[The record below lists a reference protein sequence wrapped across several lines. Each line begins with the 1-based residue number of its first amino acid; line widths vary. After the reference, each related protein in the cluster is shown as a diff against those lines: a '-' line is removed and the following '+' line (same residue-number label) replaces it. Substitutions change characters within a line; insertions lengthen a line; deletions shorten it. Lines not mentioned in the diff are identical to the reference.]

1 MNAKT
6 SALVLHSG
14 RVNSDGGWV
23 EAIAVQ
29 DGIITHLGSDSE
41 ILALFPVAP
50 KTHINLGN
58 QVVLPGLHDTHV
70 HPVYAGTRERRCKIP
85 QGATLDQV
93 LAIIEETARNTE
105 PGEWIL
111 GGQWDAFALGGAPD
125 RYMLDKVAPLNP
137 VQLEDTSAHSS
148 WANSL
153 ALEIAGVTA
162 ETPDPESGIFER
174 DSNGEPTGIQRET
187 AAYYISS
194 CTPKPSQLELEAA
207 ITWSLH
213 EMLSYGITSFTEAA
227 LGFTAGATRE
237 MAAYHALVKRNEV
250 KHRTRISVTWDADD
264 VEAMEIIA
272 TRNKF
277 SNERVRTD
285 GVKVF
290 LDGVPTDGHTA
301 AMLQPYADT
310 IEGRDDDASRYGMLR
325 IPTKTLNEAVAKFDS
340 EGLTVKFHAAGDA
353 AVRAALDA
361 IEYAQ
366 TVNGKGP
373 LMHNVGHCTFVAP
386 EDIRRAAQL
395 GATLEVSPY
404 LWSPAPI
411 CSDIAAA
418 VGETVIERVWPIRE
432 MLDAGVLVVAGSD
445 WSVVPSVNP
454 WIGIETMV
462 TREKPGGSEE
472 TFGAGQAVTIDEAI
486 QIFTI
491 NAARQEGMADRI
503 GRIAIGML
511 ADIIVVDRNP
521 FEISKYEIHQ
531 VSVEQTIIN
540 GEVVFDRREAAQ
552 KPNTTNG

>member
-1 MNAKT
+1 MKDT
-6 SALVLHSG
+6 SSLLVLHAG
-14 RVNSDGGWV
+14 RIKTEDGWV
-23 EAIAVQ
+23 ESIVVQ

-41 ILALFPVAP
+41 ILSLFPVATS
-50 KTHINLGN
+50 THVDLRNR
-58 QVVLPGLHDTHV
+58 VVLPGLHDTHV

-85 QGATLDQV
+85 QGATLEEV
-93 LAIIEETARNTE
+93 LTIIEEAAKNAK

-125 RYMLDKVAPLNP
+125 RYMLDKVAPNNP

-153 ALEIAGVTA
+153 ALEIAGITA

-174 DSNGEPTGIQRET
+174 DSKGEPTGIQRET
-187 AAYYISS
+187 AAYHISS
-194 CTPKPSQLELEAA
+194 CAPKPSQEELEAA

-227 LGFTAGATRE
+227 LGFTAGAARE
-237 MAAYHALVKRNEV
+237 MAAYHALVKRDEI
-250 KHRTRISVTWDADD
+250 KQRTRISVTWDAGDP
-264 VEAMEIIA
+264 EALEVIA

-285 GVKVF
+285 GIKVF

-325 IPTKTLNEAVAKFDS
+325 IPTDTLNEAVSKFDN

-373 LMHNVGHCTFVAP
+373 QMHNVAHCTFVAP
-386 EDIRRAAQL
+386 EDMVRAAQL

-418 VGETVIERVWPIRE
+418 VGEKVIKRVWPIRE

-454 WIGIETMV
+454 WIGIETMI
-462 TREKPGGSEE
+462 TRQKPGGSAE
-472 TFGAGQAVTIDEAI
+472 TFGPTQAVTINEALE
-486 QIFTI
+486 IFTI
-491 NAARQEGMADRI
+491 NAARQEGMADRV
-503 GRIAIGML
+503 GRIAIGMV

-521 FEISKYEIHQ
+521 FEVSKYEIHQ
-531 VSVEQTIIN
+531 VVVEQTIIN
-540 GEVVFDRREAAQ
+540 GEIVFDRS
-552 KPNTTNG
+552 KTPGN

>member
-1 MNAKT
+1 MNKKP
-6 SALVLHSG
+6 SLLVMHSG
-14 RVNSDGGWV
+14 RIKTDDGWV
-23 EAIAVQ
+23 ESIVVQ
-29 DGIITHLGSDSE
+29 DGVITHVGTDEE
-41 ILALFPVAP
+41 ILAVFPAGSP
-50 KTHINLGN
+50 AHIDLNN
-58 QVVLPGLHDTHV
+58 RVVLPGLHDTHV

-85 QGATLDQV
+85 QGATLDEV
-93 LAIIEETARNTE
+93 LTIIEEAARNSK

-111 GGQWDAFALGGAPD
+111 GGQWDAFALGGVPD

-153 ALEIAGVTA
+153 ALEIAGITA
-162 ETPDPESGIFER
+162 DTPDPADGIFER
-174 DSNGEPTGIQRET
+174 DSNGVPTGVQREA
-187 AAYYISS
+187 AAYFISG
-194 CTPKPSQLELEAA
+194 CTPTPNQQEIEEA
-207 ITWSLH
+207 IQWSLQQ
-213 EMLSYGITSFTEAA
+213 MLSFGITSFTEAA
-227 LGFTAGATRE
+227 LGFTAGAAQE
-237 MAAYHALVKRNEV
+237 MAAYHALVKRDEI
-250 KHRTRISVTWDADD
+250 KQRTRISVTWDAEDS
-264 VEAMEIIA
+264 EALEVIA

-277 SNERVRTD
+277 SSERVRTD

-366 TVNGKGP
+366 SVNGKGP
-373 LMHNVGHCTFVAP
+373 QMHNVGHCTFVAP

-454 WIGIETMV
+454 WIGIETMI
-462 TREKPGGSEE
+462 TREKPGGSAE
-472 TFGAGQAVTIDEAI
+472 TFGPSQAVTIEEAI
-486 QIFTI
+486 EIFTI
-491 NAARQEGMADRI
+491 NAARQEGMADRV
-503 GRIAIGML
+503 GRIAVGML

-521 FEISKYEIHQ
+521 FEVSNYEIHQ
-531 VSVEQTIIN
+531 VVVEQTIIN
-540 GEVVFDRREAAQ
+540 GEIVFDRSE
-552 KPNTTNG
+552 TSGD